1 MSRSARV
8 ISLGWVL
15 PRSQNA
21 ERVAAFYGE
30 VLQLPLLRGYAD
42 AWLFW
47 AGETVVFEPKSDA
60 GPEWRYPDWKSSPT
74 LPVIR
79 CVELGSVLSRL
90 RRFNVDVVAS
100 GNDEFGDY
108 AVFQDIDEHFVML
121 RQAPMDSTRPIDIVA
136 RERLTMRENHR
147 AYNPGVAPLPRDIQG
162 IDSII
167 RHVADLGAMAA
178 FYSDTVGLPIVEA
191 APTHVVLDCGDST
204 ALELR
209 AGGQA
214 ESPPQD
220 RFEVPDAFILRVDDF
235 DGFRETL
242 LANKVR
248 IVNDRIQ
255 FGRGVLGYIC
265 DPEGHLIG
273 YEERYEQSGCR
284 DNAVAFAEDME
295 ANRRWRERSR

>member
-1 MSRSARV
+1 MPRTARV

-60 GPEWRYPDWKSSPT
+60 GPDWRYTDWKRSPT

-79 CVELGSVLSRL
+79 CIDLRSVLSRL
-90 RRFNVDVVAS
+90 ERFNVGLEAS

-108 AVFQDIDEHFVML
+108 AVFRDVDRHFVML
-121 RQAPMDSTRPIDIVA
+121 RQAPADSMRSFDVTA
-136 RERLTMRENHR
+136 RERLTMLREHR
-147 AYNPGVAPLPRDIQG
+147 GYNPGVAPMPHDIQG
-162 IDSII
+162 IDSLI

-178 FYSDTVGLPIVEA
+178 FYSDTVGLPVVEE
-191 APTHVVLDCGDST
+191 APAHVVLDCGDST

-209 AGGQA
+209 AGGQP

-220 RFEVPDAFILRVDDF
+220 RLEIPDAFILRVDSF
-235 DGFRETL
+235 DGYRETL
-242 LANKVR
+242 LANGVH

-255 FGRGVLGYIC
+255 FGRGALGYFC

-273 YEERYEQSGCR
+273 YEERYEQSQCQ
-284 DNAVAFAEDME
+284 DDAVAFAEDLE
-295 ANRRWRERSR
+295 ANRRWREKS

>member
-1 MSRSARV
+1 
-8 ISLGWVL
+8 
-15 PRSQNA
+15 
-21 ERVAAFYGE
+21 VAAFYGE

-147 AYNPGVAPLPRDIQG
+147 AYNPGVAPLPR
-162 IDSII
+162 
-167 RHVADLGAMAA
+167 GA
-178 FYSDTVGLPIVEA
+178 
-191 APTHVVLDCGDST
+191 
-204 ALELR
+204 
-209 AGGQA
+209 
-214 ESPPQD
+214 
-220 RFEVPDAFILRVDDF
+220 
-235 DGFRETL
+235 
-242 LANKVR
+242 
-248 IVNDRIQ
+248 
-255 FGRGVLGYIC
+255 
-265 DPEGHLIG
+265 
-273 YEERYEQSGCR
+273 
-284 DNAVAFAEDME
+284 
-295 ANRRWRERSR
+295 